1 MKANEERILL
11 LTKDKTKLE
20 KDIVDMTKSSGDSS
34 TLITELNEEIKQ
46 KERSAFIRS
55 IKLTKN
61 KTVESENN
69 LRISL
74 IWLVG
79 AEIDTKSITAD

>member
-61 KTVESENN
+61 KTVERENKF
-69 LRISL
+69 
-74 IWLVG
+74 
-79 AEIDTKSITAD
+79 TY

>member
-55 IKLTKN
+55 IQLTKN
-61 KTVESENN
+61 KTIERENN

-79 AEIDTKSITAD
+79 AEIDTKSITAN